1 MTQQEDFSWAQP
13 TNFDIEADSGEL
25 VPSIEYANPPSA
37 EVVKHGAD
45 YLVLRDELEAQIK
58 GPRKLT
64 ATLGCLMAMFILLF
78 LLTSTEPLGFI
89 LAILIG
95 LGPFF
100 VLALTDWRRMGRYP
114 VVDPKRIFINSNRLA
129 AFGRAYTPLSP
140 LEAKEAVL
148 AEAKAK
154 GIELRQTG
162 PTTWEGERPA
172 DYTMDRSAHKLDI
185 RPSVDRPGM
194 TLITSSTTTK
204 QQSFT
209 LVNTANWKLNYALL
223 HATEDAQ
230 QVDPRKPSHAE
241 LPRDAFKSWS
251 GQSDND

>member
-1 MTQQEDFSWAQP
+1 MSNSSEFNWNQP
-13 TNFDIEADSGEL
+13 ENFDDEFGVEQSEI
-25 VPSIEYANPPSA
+25 VPSYENPPSE

-58 GPRKLT
+58 SPRKLT

-78 LLTSTEPLGFI
+78 LITSTEPLGFI

-100 VLALTDWRRMGRYP
+100 VLALTDWHRVGRHP
-114 VVDPKRIFINSNRLA
+114 VVDPKRIFVNSNRLA

-172 DYTMDRSAHKLDI
+172 DYTMDRSVHKLDI

-230 QVDPRKPSHAE
+230 QVDPRKPSNAE

-251 GQSDND
+251 GQSDD